1 VSSSRS
7 PETFEVS
14 IDIGLSV
21 TALHYAAGQ
30 PTAGA
35 TLICAHGAGA
45 GQRSHFVV
53 GFATALSSAGF
64 DIVTFD
70 FPYMQQKRRIP
81 DKAPVLEA
89 CYGVVVHATRGR
101 VASANRALFMGGKSM
116 GGRIATQL
124 AAADRSLP
132 VDGLVLLGYPLHPP
146 GRPEQRR
153 DAHLPRVS
161 RPMLIVQGSRD
172 TFGTPEE
179 LAPVVSV
186 VGPSMTV
193 HVINGGDH
201 SFKIG
206 RSTFDRQAAVYE
218 DVRDTTAAWMRR
230 VIRERG
236 QDFAQ
241 SR

>member
-1 VSSSRS
+1 MSSSRN
-7 PETFEVS
+7 PDAFEVA
-14 IDIGLSV
+14 IDVGLSV
-21 TALHYAAGQ
+21 TALHYVAGQ

-53 GFATALSSAGF
+53 GFAAALSSVGF
-64 DIVTFD
+64 DVVTFD
-70 FPYMQQKRRIP
+70 FPYMQQKRRVP

-89 CYGVVVHATRGR
+89 CYGVVVHATRAR
-101 VASANRALFMGGKSM
+101 IPSASHALFIGGKSM

-132 VDGLVLLGYPLHPP
+132 IDGLILLGYPLHPP

-161 RPMLIVQGSRD
+161 RPMLTVQGSRD

-179 LAPVVSV
+179 LTAVVAM

-193 HVINGGDH
+193 HVIDGGDH

-206 RSTFDRQAAVYE
+206 RSPSDRQAAVYD
-218 DVRDTTAAWMRR
+218 DVRNTTAAWMRR
-230 VIRERG
+230 IIRERG
-236 QDFAQ
+236 RGLEQAH
-241 SR
+241 